1 MSRSH
6 RKTPKGGI
14 TTAKSEKEDK
24 RFANR
29 KERRKVKIV
38 LQITPEAEIL
48 PHRREISNPWVMAKD
63 GKHYYDCNIDEKYL
77 RK

>member
-29 KERRKVKIV
+29 KERRKVKIT
-38 LQITPEAEIL
+38 LQITPDAEIL
-48 PHRREISNPWVMAKD
+48 PHRREVSDPWLMAKD
-63 GKHYYDCNIDEKYL
+63 GKCYHGYDINGKYL